1 MATPA
6 TPAPAEPERPAAPV
20 QKPASLSPATTGDM
34 AALELQAY
42 RRAEAVERNAN
53 TRARK
58 LYKQM
63 EGLCTNTLDEFRD
76 TDAAVKQVIQVMQN
90 QAASLEQAYETLRV
104 ALDASREKLA
114 TMNDLLCT
122 EDNSD

>member
-1 MATPA
+1 
-6 TPAPAEPERPAAPV
+6 
-20 QKPASLSPATTGDM
+20 M

-122 EDNSD
+122 EDNID